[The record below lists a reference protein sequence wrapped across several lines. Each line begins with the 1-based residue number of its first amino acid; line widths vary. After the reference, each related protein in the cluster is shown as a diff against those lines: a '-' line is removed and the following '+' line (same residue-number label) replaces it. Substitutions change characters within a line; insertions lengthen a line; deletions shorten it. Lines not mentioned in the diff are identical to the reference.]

1 MDYSLNYLDCL
12 LEIARTNLRQL
23 IKQYPFEQL
32 KVKYSC
38 LVILVMLG
46 YLSFVA
52 QDVDSHCL
60 NSCMLVSFY
69 PLTGRSRKEAS
80 LSHGVAVQVH

>member
-1 MDYSLNYLDCL
+1 MDYSLNCLDFL

-38 LVILVMLG
+38 LVIPVMLL

-52 QDVDSHCL
+52 QDVDSHC
-60 NSCMLVSFY
+60 
-69 PLTGRSRKEAS
+69 
-80 LSHGVAVQVH
+80 